1 VGAALGETIHVCWI
15 SHRSP
20 RAAMA
25 AAIGSERLPAAGE
38 YAGFAVST
46 VLGRCEGVGMR
57 VRVGIALIGSALAA
71 ASLGCTSHVA
81 SVTLFSTRNVEMSQP
96 HDRLPRAEESDSR
109 LWLAFIPLGSS
120 PNGLRAATDMIEEQ
134 NADYLTNIEV
144 TE

>member
-1 VGAALGETIHVCWI
+1 
-15 SHRSP
+15 
-20 RAAMA
+20 
-25 AAIGSERLPAAGE
+25 
-38 YAGFAVST
+38 
-46 VLGRCEGVGMR
+46 MR

-144 TE
+144 TEGGWSLLAISMGWVTVEADPWRRSGVAAPRDSSDD